1 MEPKKKDLEFYNEEQ
16 LKHLFRVLENV
27 NPKHK
32 LQIKLAA
39 MVGLRL
45 AEVAGLC
52 VESFDFENN
61 TIYVDKTLQFDIEVR
76 KLKILPPK
84 NKKPRLVNVP
94 KSLMRELKLFV
105 DGY

>member
-27 NPKHK
+27 NPKLK

-45 AEVAGLC
+45 AEIAGLC

-76 KLKILPPK
+76 KLKILPQK
-84 NKKPRLVNVP
+84 QKPRLVNVP